1 MANRTKMMTLRLPP
15 ETREG
20 LERLKRE
27 RGGSMSTH
35 LIHAAN
41 RYVRQR
47 QHPHIGAL
55 SDAIGALAE
64 EVEHRTGKSIVDD
77 PETSLTFQLGI
88 SDLLE
93 RYAAKPGG
101 PSNASKQI
109 AAVSAGVAIG
119 DTDRAWLTLGDLQWN
134 QSQKTFIKLRTF
146 RKGKVAS

>member
-35 LIHAAN
+35 LINAAN

-55 SDAIGALAE
+55 ADAIGALAE
-64 EVEHRTGKSIVDD
+64 KIEHRTGKSISDD
-77 PETSLTFQLGI
+77 SETSTLFRDGLL
-88 SDLLE
+88 SDVLA
-93 RYAAKPGG
+93 RYTAEPKPGSL
-101 PSNASKQI
+101 SNINKQI
-109 AAVSAGVAIG
+109 ATLAAGVAIG
-119 DTDRAWLTLGDLQWN
+119 ETDLAWKGWGDFQPQKVFVKSALGRKA
-134 QSQKTFIKLRTF
+134 KT
-146 RKGKVAS
+146 S